1 MLDVQGRVLHAARG
15 DEIDE
20 LFERASLADGVV
32 PPDGQVPPVAA
43 LLQHKPEE
51 EPQLIAA
58 TTAAASASGRPKMN
72 SCKGRRPAA
81 VGQSRHRRLRAG
93 LPVSA
98 VSIEGSDGPR
108 RPCRC
113 ATSVQLGP
121 GKRGTMGEE
130 RGAETS
136 CSSCFHSRSVPS
148 GSLPK
153 LEVAGSSPVV
163 GCIREP
169 GAAFACQLIASSEAR
184 RCRRAPPRLRRRCG
198 RWTSSRRP
206 GRRSAA
212 EVVAG
217 VRPWALPTCP
227 RAARGRG
234 AVRSHRA
241 AAREN

>member
-1 MLDVQGRVLHAARG
+1 MQSVRFSARVAHRSRRQGPSCRSECQSPSAT
-15 DEIDE
+15 
-20 LFERASLADGVV
+20 
-32 PPDGQVPPVAA
+32 PDGQAHQV
-43 LLQHKPEE
+43 
-51 EPQLIAA
+51 
-58 TTAAASASGRPKMN
+58 
-72 SCKGRRPAA
+72 
-81 VGQSRHRRLRAG
+81 
-93 LPVSA
+93 
-98 VSIEGSDGPR
+98 PR
-108 RPCRC
+108 REVGREF
-113 ATSVQLGP
+113 
-121 GKRGTMGEE
+121 RGTAVQPLCNSARDDGGQWGEQ
-130 RGAETS
+130 RGAETA

-217 VRPWALPTCP
+217 VCPWALPTCP

>member
-1 MLDVQGRVLHAARG
+1 MRSTSCSNA
-15 DEIDE
+15 
-20 LFERASLADGVV
+20 RASPTVV

-153 LEVAGSSPVV
+153 LEIAGSSPVV
-163 GCIREP
+163 APGTLEHPLRASCGPVNPPIRRSWAVF
-169 GAAFACQLIASSEAR
+169 GG
-184 RCRRAPPRLRRRCG
+184 RRARSAG
-198 RWTSSRRP
+198 
-206 GRRSAA
+206 GRRSRRLQ
-212 EVVAG
+212 G
-217 VRPWALPTCP
+217 NP
-227 RAARGRG
+227 
-234 AVRSHRA
+234 HRF
-241 AAREN
+241 